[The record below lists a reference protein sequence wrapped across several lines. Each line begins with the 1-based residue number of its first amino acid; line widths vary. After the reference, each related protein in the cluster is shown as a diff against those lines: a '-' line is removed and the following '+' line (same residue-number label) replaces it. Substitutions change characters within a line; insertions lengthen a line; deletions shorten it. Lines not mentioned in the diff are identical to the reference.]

1 MFNYRKVLG
10 LVAMVCFIAGVA
22 GCGGGAGTD
31 KKKVDLVVCT
41 GTDVI
46 LADGTCGPKPPLPA
60 CPEGQERETPTSAC
74 ETVTT
79 PMPTKPAVL
88 ADDEVVIYLNRA
100 NAKKEF
106 GGFSLYTW
114 QACSGPFWLNAS
126 NPDASGADN
135 WNSETINPI
144 SSTPETA
151 DPIYGGYFIVKIR
164 PDAPACGRF
173 IVRSPGRATQS
184 SDLEI
189 RLNPASKFNRRYF
202 IIENPVTGLQNAR
215 TSGVPICVNDKC
227 EAYKAPALAISD
239 VSAHWIDP
247 TTILWSR
254 PVNNAQLYA
263 AKDGEKITAA
273 DDGSVAGGTLV
284 ADLTASSITDEQRAK
299 VPNLGSFHAYSLNLS
314 NDVIKGLLKKELVVV
329 GVTDAGEKI
338 GTRIQNYALLDA
350 LYTSGEHDANEAN
363 LGVNYSGDNV
373 TLSVWAPTAQLVELR
388 LFSDTPTPTVDG
400 VPGNFPSLST
410 KNMTFDSAT
419 GIWSYTGTKTELDRK
434 FYRYRVTG
442 YNSITNKTHVL
453 EVPDPHA
460 VSLSANGFHSQIV
473 NLNDADLKPA
483 GWDAQ
488 EVPTVT
494 SPESMAIYEL
504 HVRDFSALDQSTPA
518 AHRGKYLAF
527 TDMDSAPVK
536 HLKELQTAGLTH
548 VHLLPTNDGSSIRE
562 GAQKQYNLD
571 SLVREFCVASPR
583 ASVCADPGNPVNTN
597 ANNNATLRSVLQ
609 SYAGDSDKA
618 RKLMDSLSS
627 FDGFNWN
634 YDPQFFNAPEG
645 SYATKADGV
654 TRVLEMRAMNMA
666 LHQMGLRVVMDVVY
680 PHMSSSGVEAA
691 NSTFDKIVPGY
702 YFRQNAISGAVI
714 NETGA
719 GPDTATE
726 HVMMGKFM
734 ADSVTQWS
742 AQYKVDAFRFD
753 QAGFLPKAALTA
765 AYDAVKAVDPDTYF
779 YAEAWA
785 AGGDSAARIA
795 QRASQIPLAGTGIGT
810 FNDRM
815 RNPLRQLA
823 LVNGG
828 DLDIVRAGLAGNLS
842 EFKLKAKSG
851 KTIKASLVGAYNL
864 DPQEAINYVDV
875 HDDAALWD
883 WMHNP
888 GALPANTSIENRV
901 RIQDLTLSVPALS
914 QGVPFFLAG
923 SEMLR
928 SKSMTFNSYNAGDW
942 FNFIDFTMQTNNWRV
957 GLPAESNA
965 ARDADALAAFADAQS
980 TPTPSLIKKSSDVF
994 EEFLKIAKGSP
1005 LFSLTTADQVFDRV
1019 GFHDGDTTQK
1029 PNLIVMSIDDGAGK
1043 VVGGTENRADLDPN
1057 VDAIVV
1063 IFNGSATSITQKILT
1078 STGFEL
1084 HSVQKNS
1091 VDDVVRTASFAEG
1104 AGGGSFTV
1112 PAYTTAVFVKP
1123 QSGAQGAG
1131 LSSTAT
1137 SGYEPPVPY
1146 GDTDLYVRGQVS
1158 SAGWDATSVNKMK
1171 YEGKGIYSA
1180 YLTIPGGAAIFK
1192 IAEANWSQPNLGGG
1206 QAVVLNTPVTLT
1218 QGSND
1223 NLSTNLPAGEYKFV
1237 LNALQSTTA
1246 PVLTV
1251 TKADVY
1257 GDSPLYARGG
1267 ITSLGWDTASN
1278 TVNLMAY
1285 VGMSQYDLV
1294 APTALAA
1301 GSYEFKFGAA
1311 NWSHE
1316 AGAGSDGQAI
1326 VIDTPKALVRTGGSN
1341 ISLTVADAGAYSI
1354 RMNSADPSAP
1364 IATVYKDDVYSA
1376 TPLYLRGTV
1385 ALGWGFGDENKLTYA
1400 GHGLY
1405 TKTFTITASAT
1416 PYEFKVADKDWTGP
1430 TIFGPGNT
1438 TLGSGLSDVHTNIGI
1453 TISVTGDYKFTFDTA
1468 TTPRTITVTK
1478 VN

>member
-10 LVAMVCFIAGVA
+10 LVAMVCFITGLA

-41 GTDVI
+41 GTDVV
-46 LADGTCGPKPPLPA
+46 LANGTCGPKPPLPA

-79 PMPTKPAVL
+79 PMPTKPATL
-88 ADDEVVIYLNRA
+88 ADDEVVIYINRA
-100 NAKKEF
+100 SDKKEF
-106 GGFSLYTW
+106 GGYSLYTW
-114 QACSGPFWLNAS
+114 QQCSGPFWLNAS
-126 NPDASGADN
+126 NPDSTGADN

-173 IVRSPGRATQS
+173 IVRTPGRAQQS

-215 TSGVPICVNDKC
+215 TSAVPICVNDICK
-227 EAYKAPALAISD
+227 AYEAPALAISD

-247 TTILWSR
+247 TTILWNRS
-254 PVNNAQLYA
+254 VSNVQLYA

-273 DDGSVAGGTLV
+273 QDGSVAGGTLV
-284 ADLTASSITDEQRAK
+284 ASLTAGAITDEQRAK

-314 NDVIKGLLKKELVVV
+314 NDVIKGLLKKELVIV

-442 YNSITNKTHVL
+442 YNQITNKTHVL

-536 HLKELQTAGLTH
+536 HLKELQAAGLTH

-562 GAQKQYNLD
+562 GSQKQYNLD

-597 ANNNATLRSVLQ
+597 ANNNATLREVLQ

-645 SYATKADGV
+645 SYATKADGA

-702 YFRQNAISGAVI
+702 YFRQNAISGTVI

-734 ADSVTQWS
+734 SDSVTQWA
-742 AQYKVDAFRFD
+742 AQYKVDGFRFD

-779 YAEAWA
+779 YAEAWT
-785 AGGDSAARIA
+785 AGNDSAARIA

-828 DLDIVRAGLAGNLS
+828 DLDAVRAGLAGNLS

-957 GLPAESNA
+957 GLPVESNA
-965 ARDADALAAFADAQS
+965 TRDADALAAFADAQS
-980 TPTPSLIKKSSDVF
+980 KPTPLLIKKSSDVF
-994 EEFLKIAKGSP
+994 NEFLKIAKSSP

-1057 VDAIVV
+1057 VDAVVV
-1063 IFNGSATSITQKILT
+1063 IFNGSSSSVTQKILT

-1104 AGGGSFTV
+1104 DGGGSFTV

-1146 GDTDLYVRGQVS
+1146 GDTDIYVRGQVS

-1206 QAVVLNTPVTLT
+1206 QEVVLNTPVTLV
-1218 QGSND
+1218 QGSNA

-1285 VGMSQYDLV
+1285 IGMSQYDLV
-1294 APTALAA
+1294 APTVLGA

-1326 VIDTPKALVRTGGSN
+1326 VIGTPKALVRTGGSN
-1341 ISLTVADAGAYSI
+1341 ISLAVTDAGAYSI
-1354 RMNSADPSAP
+1354 RLNSADPSAP
-1364 IATVYKDDVYSA
+1364 IATVYKDDVYNA
-1376 TPLYLRGTV
+1376 IPLYLRGTI
-1385 ALGWGFGDENKLTYA
+1385 ALGWGFGDENKLTYV